1 MNVLNIVIKATKQF
15 TWDCSKKMTV
25 WHVCPLKT
33 PLKWCPECRWDL
45 DLSFPAAF
53 AGLGIWQCQVGS
65 GWQFLVQQF
74 PFVLTP
80 DPHVSSEHSKP
91 RVSPCPYSPVTSW
104 GWTLGRD
111 LIFTVFS
118 YCFLKGRW
126 KRSLVWGS
134 CKVSHVCINRSAE
147 VDKLQQKCLRGR
159 RAALVKWAELWSLAG
174 LAAAMGTCTSVLPP
188 PNCPSSADSFDIV
201 INTF

>member
-1 MNVLNIVIKATKQF
+1 MGALQGHVYPSFQASFTAFFLIFLILNECPRYNNKSNITIHF
-15 TWDCSKKMTV
+15 RDCSKKLTV

-33 PLKWCPECRWDL
+33 PLKWCSECRWGL
-45 DLSFPAAF
+45 DLPIPAAF

-80 DPHVSSEHSKP
+80 DPHGSSEHSKP
-91 RVSPCPYSPVTSW
+91 RVSPCLYSPVTHL

-111 LIFTVFS
+111 FTFAVFS
-118 YCFLKGRW
+118 CCFLTGRW
-126 KRSLVWGS
+126 KRNLVWGS

-147 VDKLQQKCLRGR
+147 HIG
-159 RAALVKWAELWSLAG
+159 
-174 LAAAMGTCTSVLPP
+174 
-188 PNCPSSADSFDIV
+188 
-201 INTF
+201 